1 MTITPPI
8 EPGTADQRIPS
19 LTVPEPL
26 GATPGRLTTAAILS
40 MTLRASAADHS
51 TWRLPV
57 VAFAVIATI
66 ILDVT
71 GGAVMMWHLPGDNS
85 GFYKLTSTIAVIL
98 LVLPLMTLAAS
109 AARLSARRRDDRLS
123 SLRLVG
129 ASSHLLRIV
138 ALTEAGLQAL
148 IGSIPGIT
156 GYVLCLPLLG
166 QLSFNGGK
174 VGADSILLRPIPVA
188 GVILTLVLLALVSSA
203 IGLRKI
209 DVSPAW
215 SANAQ
220 PTSVGLVGS
229 AGSRWCHS
237 PAHRL
242 F

>member
-1 MTITPPI
+1 MTMTPPI

-26 GATPGRLTTAAILS
+26 ETTPGCPATAAILS

-123 SLRLVG
+123 SLRPV
-129 ASSHLLRIV
+129 SYTHL
-138 ALTEAGLQAL
+138 T
-148 IGSIPGIT
+148 
-156 GYVLCLPLLG
+156 LPT
-166 QLSFNGGK
+166 
-174 VGADSILLRPIPVA
+174 ILLV
-188 GVILTLVLLALVSSA
+188 
-203 IGLRKI
+203 
-209 DVSPAW
+209 
-215 SANAQ
+215 
-220 PTSVGLVGS
+220 
-229 AGSRWCHS
+229 
-237 PAHRL
+237 
-242 F
+242 

>member
-85 GFYKLTSTIAVIL
+85 GCLLYTS
-98 LVLPLMTLAAS
+98 PS
-109 AARLSARRRDDRLS
+109 PRDLSTSRM
-123 SLRLVG
+123 
-129 ASSHLLRIV
+129 
-138 ALTEAGLQAL
+138 
-148 IGSIPGIT
+148 P
-156 GYVLCLPLLG
+156 
-166 QLSFNGGK
+166 
-174 VGADSILLRPIPVA
+174 
-188 GVILTLVLLALVSSA
+188 SSA
-203 IGLRKI
+203 
-209 DVSPAW
+209 
-215 SANAQ
+215 
-220 PTSVGLVGS
+220 
-229 AGSRWCHS
+229 
-237 PAHRL
+237 
-242 F
+242 